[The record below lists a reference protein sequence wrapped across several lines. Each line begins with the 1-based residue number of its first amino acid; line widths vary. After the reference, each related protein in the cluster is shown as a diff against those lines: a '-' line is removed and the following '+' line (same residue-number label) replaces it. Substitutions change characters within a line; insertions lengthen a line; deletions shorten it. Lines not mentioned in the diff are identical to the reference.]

1 MAHKS
6 TWFFQH
12 QIRDFSGRTNRIFWW
27 IHPDVDCGSLY
38 SNARRGCRST
48 AGLSA
53 ICRVLH
59 LSGSLTLGQWFGE
72 VGPTPGG
79 DPGWK
84 ECELNAA
91 GAELSQHQRHK
102 HTVSGRTEG
111 CKYRGEG
118 RGGGRDVVCLVIW
131 SWRQELWIRKCCD
144 TPHEYATIFPWI
156 APEYTEH
163 NGSWMLAYNN
173 NDHICFEVRQ
183 SKDNNRRFWID
194 LLSA

>member
-6 TWFFQH
+6 TWFFLH

-79 DPGWK
+79 NLGWK
-84 ECELNAA
+84 ECKLNAA

-144 TPHEYATIFPWI
+144 TPHEYATSFRESLLNTRNITGLGCLLTITMTTF
-156 APEYTEH
+156 ALRSGSQKTTTE
-163 NGSWMLAYNN
+163 S
-173 NDHICFEVRQ
+173 FEL
-183 SKDNNRRFWID
+183 IY
-194 LLSA
+194 